1 MELSGVYSYHFRQ
14 NDRYKVIDVAGWA
27 GAPFMDE
34 PGRTLNLEIM
44 MAWCD
49 NQSICLA

>member
-14 NDRYKVIDVAGWA
+14 SDRYKVIDVAGWA

-44 MAWCD
+44 MACFED
-49 NQSICLA
+49 QSICLA